1 MSYKLSVVASNQ
13 AFYITVYL
21 YIFSE
26 YMCENSHVS
35 LVMQFFQ
42 ETINS
47 LKFDV
52 CAFYNREI
60 MFKKLSFNF
69 YNHSS

>member
-1 MSYKLSVVASNQ
+1 MIECQFNELSRIAPYKTIIKNWPMSFKLSVVASNQ
-13 AFYITVYL
+13 ALYITVYL

-42 ETINS
+42 ETRNS
-47 LKFDV
+47 LKFD
-52 CAFYNREI
+52 
-60 MFKKLSFNF
+60 
-69 YNHSS
+69 